1 MKLLDHANWTHL
13 SFACVGETEDDAFV
27 VCLDRFSVGAR
38 MRPTCIFAVTGNVGI
53 CQI

>member
-27 VCLDRFSVGAR
+27 VALIVSQSEPGCGQLAFSL
-38 MRPTCIFAVTGNVGI
+38 
-53 CQI
+53 